1 MSNVIVQNS
10 IINDSSTVK
19 NIVLTDSVIGY
30 SAFLSG
36 NLQKINL
43 GDASQVSLMGEE
55 EGLF

>member
-1 MSNVIVQNS
+1 
-10 IINDSSTVK
+10 
-19 NIVLTDSVIGY
+19 VIGY